1 MKNKT
6 VLITGATNGIGKAAA
21 LEIAKMGAT
30 VVLVGRD
37 KTKTQQVLN
46 ELQQA
51 SGNNNLESM
60 IADLS
65 SQKDIRKLAS
75 DFKAKHSGLD
85 VLINNAGGFYNKRQT
100 TLDGLEYTLALNHL
114 SYFLLTHLLLDLL
127 KAIAPSRIISSRI
140 INVSSDA
147 HQNAKL
153 DFSDLQSEKS
163 YSGFG
168 VYGMSKLANVLFTYQ
183 LAKQLENTDVT
194 VNALHPGFV
203 NTGFANNSGGFVG
216 ILLKVAKRFALKPDQ
231 GADTLVYLAT
241 SPEVEGLTG
250 KYFVKRKETRSSP
263 LSYDQTVQKKLWDE
277 SAKLV
282 NLT

>member
-127 KAIAPSRIISSRI
+127 KAIAPSRITPSRI

-216 ILLKVAKRFALKPDQ
+216 TLLKVAKRFALKPDQ

-277 SAKLV
+277 SATLV
-282 NLT
+282 NLK